1 MTLRSAHG
9 NGSAALVR
17 AETLPV
23 DELPEGVPAPSRHE
37 SPRDRGEAGRFAPG
51 NTLARQGGQ
60 ARAGKTRL
68 ADRLGLSSMPEGAA
82 FKPYKAAA
90 VSFRRAQ
97 CAELAKTVGGGICGP
112 GPSSIVASAALA
124 LAWSRYFSDLAAA
137 SNDPELAMRAV
148 RLGDSSRQALLTAF
162 ELCAR
167 EAEARKKGAAPV
179 DPLAAFMRKGP
190 S

>member
-1 MTLRSAHG
+1 MMRTAHG
-9 NGSAALVR
+9 NGASALVR
-17 AETLPV
+17 VETAPA
-23 DELPEGVPAPSRHE
+23 DELPAGVPAEARHE

-51 NTLARQGGQ
+51 NTLARQGGH

-97 CAELAKTVGGGICGP
+97 CAELAKTVGGGMCGP

-124 LAWSRYFSDLAAA
+124 LAWSRYLSDVAA
-137 SNDPELAMRAV
+137 SSGDPELALRAV
-148 RLGDSSRQALLTAF
+148 RLADASRQSLLTAH

-167 EAEARKKGAAPV
+167 EAEARKKTAAPA
-179 DPLAAFMRKGP
+179 DPLARWKE
-190 S
+190 ST